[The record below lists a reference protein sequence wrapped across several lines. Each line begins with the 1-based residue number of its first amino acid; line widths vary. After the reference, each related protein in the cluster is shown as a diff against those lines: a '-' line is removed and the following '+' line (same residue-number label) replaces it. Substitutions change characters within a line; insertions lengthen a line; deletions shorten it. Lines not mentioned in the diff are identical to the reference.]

1 MLSFRCTKP
10 IVCLKCRTAEK
21 KLNFLLLISL
31 TARSVA
37 AGMESAVIVIA
48 ALNKLNT
55 RSGLTLLGIGQL
67 YLAVS
72 SFLGEES
79 EVLSSLIASIIS
91 QWISSSDAGFIVFS
105 SPSSTYSITE
115 EQDAEVRILRIAVL
129 AASVEIHRA

>member
-1 MLSFRCTKP
+1 M
-10 IVCLKCRTAEK
+10 
-21 KLNFLLLISL
+21 NFLLLISL

-37 AGMESAVIVIA
+37 AGMESAVIVTA

-55 RSGLTLLGIGQL
+55 ISGLTLLGIGQL

-91 QWISSSDAGFIVFS
+91 QWISSSEAGFIAFT
-105 SPSSTYSITE
+105 SPSSTYSIAE
-115 EQDAEVRILRIAVL
+115 LQDAEVRILRIAVL
-129 AASVEIHRA
+129 AASVDIHRA

>member
-1 MLSFRCTKP
+1 MS
-10 IVCLKCRTAEK
+10 KCIYNSNAEK
-21 KLNFLLLISL
+21 F
-31 TARSVA
+31 RVSVA
-37 AGMESAVIVIA
+37 AGMESAVIVTA

-91 QWISSSDAGFIVFS
+91 QWISSSDAEFIAFT
-105 SPSSTYSITE
+105 SPSSTYGITE
-115 EQDAEVRILRIAVL
+115 
-129 AASVEIHRA
+129 